1 MTTPPSS
8 PRYRLGIR
16 FSLLARRWRRALD
29 AHLAGNGLTDA
40 TWVPLV
46 HLAET
51 GGGIPQK
58 ALAALVG
65 VDGSSLVRVL
75 DIHVR
80 DGLIERRPDPDDGRA
95 RLIHLTAAGTQRVA
109 EIRAELARAE
119 EELLADL
126 SDTEIETMLAQ
137 FARIEARLE
146 ARQGTDRQE
155 TDRQETDR

>member
-80 DGLIERRPDPDDGRA
+80 DGLIERRPDPHDGRA

-126 SDTEIETMLAQ
+126 SDAEIETMLAQ

-155 TDRQETDR
+155 TDR